1 MEKDR
6 SNLKHERGIRVPGTF
21 EWITSEQ
28 KYREWLASGSN
39 TLQITAGPGRGKTM
53 LSLFILEDIEKHLT
67 QSACP
72 SGFNES
78 TGRMEGADL
87 YYFFCTSG
95 DGNRRDS
102 VKVLRSLIY
111 QIIIKHESLIQY
123 VHDFLQPLAPGSHQY
138 HETNRPT
145 DVDKQL
151 GDEYEKQS
159 GKATMTNT
167 QRSRSTDNQDP
178 APHKLPLKSDTV
190 QKIFR
195 SGTVAE
201 GEADETEDAHK
212 DVKTKSKEQS
222 GSKSNFFQDTLG
234 QSRKED
240 LKIEAEKQAGSQPES
255 PLVESENAPEKE
267 SSKARQLELLGVS
280 ELSFILGKLIQELN
294 VDVAYFLLDGVDE
307 CGKLE
312 QEALTDKLLD
322 LCNIKPGKFKLLV
335 ISRPTNGMG
344 KIPTIKLEQIT
355 SDIEKLVSHSVEQLS
370 NVDGFDEQIRGEVEQ
385 TLLTGAE
392 GTFLWVSLVMSELK
406 KKGTCTEVLDSIK
419 SVPKGL
425 NAKYSHMLRQIGKYH
440 QQNVFQM
447 LRWVTTAFR
456 PMNLQ
461 ELSTV
466 IVKPPDPRITPE
478 QAVRDAVIGSEGLL
492 EVRGDQVTFVH
503 TSAKVGSTFM
513 NGYSY
518 EHQLSCCQESLYVKR
533 WTIGS

>member
-1 MEKDR
+1 
-6 SNLKHERGIRVPGTF
+6 
-21 EWITSEQ
+21 
-28 KYREWLASGSN
+28 
-39 TLQITAGPGRGKTM
+39 M

-111 QIIIKHESLIQY
+111 QIITKHESLIQY
-123 VHDFLQPLAPGSHQY
+123 VLDFLQPLAPGSHQN

-145 DVDKQL
+145 DVDKQR

-159 GKATMTNT
+159 GKATMTNN
-167 QRSRSTDNQDP
+167 QRSRSIDNQDP
-178 APHKLPLKSDTV
+178 ASHKLPLKSDTV

-195 SGTVAE
+195 SGTAAE
-201 GEADETEDAHK
+201 GEADETVDAHK

-222 GSKSNFFQDTLG
+222 GSKSNFFQDVLG

-240 LKIEAEKQAGSQPES
+240 LKVEAEKQAGSQPES

-335 ISRPTNGMG
+335 VSRPINGMG
-344 KIPTIKLEQIT
+344 KTPTIKLEQIT
-355 SDIEKLVSHSVEQLS
+355 SDIEKFVSHSVEQLS

-406 KKGTCTEVLDSIK
+406 KKGTCTEILDTIK

-425 NAKYSHMLRQIGKYH
+425 NAKYSHMLGQIGKYH

-518 EHQLSCCQESLYVKR
+518 EHQLSCCQESLYVKI
-533 WTIGS
+533 WTIGSSEQSLTSTLS